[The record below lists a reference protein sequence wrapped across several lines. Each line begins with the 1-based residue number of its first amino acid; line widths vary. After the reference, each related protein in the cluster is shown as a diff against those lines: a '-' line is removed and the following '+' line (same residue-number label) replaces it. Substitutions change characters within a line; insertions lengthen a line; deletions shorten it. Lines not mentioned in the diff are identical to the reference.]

1 MCCRCQGHS
10 FSNHLWTNVF
20 LCLLSSR
27 YSECLCY
34 LYKTKWRQVVYLWKP
49 IQIFSGMC
57 GVKSM
62 HYPSWI
68 YLVTNWYICLFQTVL
83 TFTWWHVLC
92 CFFAYWDHVTIATGS
107 CLDLTSNP
115 FWRDASSL
123 RKWLRY
129 MFSILQ
135 KSLSY
140 GLFIVVKIPLHFFFV
155 KWRTNIPLAAHFVSC
170 DYKSTVARTRVSLF
184 RLLRLTVHQRSVYNL
199 L

>member
-1 MCCRCQGHS
+1 MVCWKRILSIYNTIFPWFSQSSQFKKWNLYKSLSIRILNQLERERERERDEVAVKVAYWESRFQTGLFLRRKHSEVFVGISMCCRCQGHS

-83 TFTWWHVLC
+83 TFTW
-92 CFFAYWDHVTIATGS
+92 
-107 CLDLTSNP
+107 
-115 FWRDASSL
+115 
-123 RKWLRY
+123 
-129 MFSILQ
+129 
-135 KSLSY
+135 
-140 GLFIVVKIPLHFFFV
+140 
-155 KWRTNIPLAAHFVSC
+155 
-170 DYKSTVARTRVSLF
+170 
-184 RLLRLTVHQRSVYNL
+184 
-199 L
+199 